1 MRLQGQV
8 LLPRRSTE
16 SVTVVDGG
24 QLRLNASRLEGTT
37 SGAIGLRVQPSN
49 RADLDLANDR
59 GIETEITATVTRV
72 ETGGPLTVM
81 TVPQIGETATATSTI
96 EIMVVIETTLELAL
110 TMATTEDG
118 TEIEIGIGIAG
129 VETEIA
135 ATPPIDGT
143 MTVIAIGDPAGLRA
157 CGRTPQQRRRGIR
170 GHRLSARVSRSQNHL
185 APTSYMQIVYYV

>member
-16 SVTVVDGG
+16 SVTVVVVG

-81 TVPQIGETATATSTI
+81 TVPQIGETATATTTI
-96 EIMVVIETTLELAL
+96 EIMVVIETTLEVAL

-118 TEIEIGIGIAG
+118 TEIEIGI
-129 VETEIA
+129 ETEIA

-157 CGRTPQQRRRGIR
+157 CGRTLQQRRRGIR
-170 GHRLSARVSRSQNHL
+170 GHRLAAQVSRSQNHL
-185 APTSYMQIVYYV
+185 APTSHMQIVYYV